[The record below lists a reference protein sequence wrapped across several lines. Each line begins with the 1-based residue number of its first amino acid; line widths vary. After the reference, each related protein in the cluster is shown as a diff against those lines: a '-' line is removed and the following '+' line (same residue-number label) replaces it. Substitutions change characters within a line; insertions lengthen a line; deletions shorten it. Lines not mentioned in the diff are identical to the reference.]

1 MVGRLSSFWDA
12 MFSDAM
18 FQWGYLSH
26 FQINIFSESVDQ
38 GVTCCSDKLPFP
50 TSFRRNVLCFLGTST
65 KKRRWIRFCWKLPVE
80 VFYCYTLVD
89 FLHRSPIKIR
99 YRHLNECL
107 INPGFINP
115 YGLCLRNSHCNNS
128 GGIIVLM
135 SMGCGAFAATL
146 LANMSHPCIW
156 SNYDPSVIAV
166 SCAAF
171 DALSERSKNWTKNTP
186 FWQRAR
192 G

>member
-1 MVGRLSSFWDA
+1 MSCASLEP
-12 MFSDAM
+12 
-18 FQWGYLSH
+18 Q
-26 FQINIFSESVDQ
+26 
-38 GVTCCSDKLPFP
+38 P
-50 TSFRRNVLCFLGTST
+50 

-80 VFYCYTLVD
+80 VFYCYTLAD

-99 YRHLNECL
+99 YRYLNECL

-115 YGLCLRNSHCNNS
+115 YGLCIRNSHCNNS

-135 SMGCGAFAATL
+135 SMGCGAFVATL

-186 FWQRAR
+186 FWQIWGFLQAFKDQIYTPAR
-192 G
+192 SEAQTNTPAA